1 MLHKYE
7 LEAMQFILVFNY
19 IEIPETLYIVRIIE
33 KVRCIK
39 FEDFQGNTIDF
50 IAQNVSRL
58 ALECK
63 ETPILKRKTTLLLAL
78 LKINTV
84 VSEFVS
90 MFRDKWT
97 RYLDLIGFDLTKH
110 IELYIIYHP
119 FNLEDNTADELG
131 YEIFD
136 DHEYDDAR
144 EIYEDE
150 VCHELHDVYNN
161 SHILKQQERDEIKEQ
176 IMKKNREILYR
187 KWGIIKE
194 DEELL
199 EKHIIDSRFGDG
211 DTYGEYIRNCA

>member
-1 MLHKYE
+1 MLRRYE

-33 KVRCIK
+33 KVGCVK

-50 IAQNVSRL
+50 IAQNVSKL

-63 ETPILKRKTTLLLAL
+63 ETLIPKRKMLLLLAL
-78 LKINTV
+78 LKINEV
-84 VSEFVS
+84 VSEFVA
-90 MFRDKWT
+90 MLRNNWT

-110 IELYIIYHP
+110 IELYIIYNP
-119 FNLEDNTADELG
+119 FNLEANTADELG
-131 YEIFD
+131 YAMFD
-136 DHEYDDAR
+136 DHEYDDAP

-161 SHILKQQERDEIKEQ
+161 SRILKYQERDEIKEQ
-176 IMKKNREILYR
+176 IMKRNREAIYR
-187 KWGIIKE
+187 KLGIIKE

-199 EKHIIDSRFGDG
+199 EKHVIDSRFGDG
-211 DTYGEYIRNCA
+211 DTYGEYIRNRI